1 MHSFSFSPPP
11 VREAASS
18 ERLQKNARM
27 FLFSE
32 KSVSSQLSITVFVE
46 TVLPLC
52 SLMSV
57 VNHASFSVEVGASGA
72 KGATLGDW
80 GEHMRVLC
88 GTVIDFTAFLCLSLP
103 VFVVQGFPGSIPVFH
118 SKRCGEEAGQST
130 RRFINQYVLLHK
142 HSSLHDFPSPSRVF
156 SRLQ

>member
-11 VREAASS
+11 VREAAPS

-27 FLFSE
+27 FLFSG

-46 TVLPLC
+46 TALPLR

-72 KGATLGDW
+72 KGATLDDW

-88 GTVIDFTAFLCLSLP
+88 GTFIDFTAFLCLSLLFRAFQAAFRSTANAYGDGATP
-103 VFVVQGFPGSIPVFH
+103 ESVHEALHQSI
-118 SKRCGEEAGQST
+118 
-130 RRFINQYVLLHK
+130 
-142 HSSLHDFPSPSRVF
+142 
-156 SRLQ
+156 